1 MKWPQPHPSC
11 LSAHSSLRACAALA
25 AASLLVAMS
34 MMLPPAWAQTRPADD
49 LFNYQGP
56 DREQRL
62 ADGARKE
69 GSLSLYTS
77 MTNKDIGQIAQAFE
91 KKYGV
96 KITFWRGSAQKVLQ
110 RTVAEAQAAHT
121 EVDVVQAPALVMEA
135 LHQEHLLRAVDSPYM
150 KDMIPAALQPHRT
163 WTSLRAYV
171 FVQAYNTRLVAK
183 DELPKTFD
191 DLLDPRWK
199 GRLGAEAKA
208 QEWFRMELQE
218 LGEDKGAAFFR
229 KLVAGNG
236 VSVRSG
242 NSLLNNLVVSG
253 EVPFALSVYSYLP
266 EKAKAGG
273 APIDFIALKPSIG
286 YTDGIGVAQRAAHPH
301 AAMLFFDFM
310 LNEGT
315 RIMQGQ
321 QQLTMHSRDAAAVER
336 FKPVFVDPAKMLA
349 DYEKWTVFDQE
360 TIAGRAPTWQ
370 PPELRAS
377 K

>member
-1 MKWPQPHPSC
+1 MALR
-11 LSAHSSLRACAALA
+11 LSSTAAALLLALLAPAGMPDA
-25 AASLLVAMS
+25 AWGQAG
-34 MMLPPAWAQTRPADD
+34 PADD
-49 LFNYQGP
+49 AFNIQGP

-62 ADGARKE
+62 AEGARRE

-77 MTNKDIGQIAQAFE
+77 MTSKDIAQVAQAFE

-110 RTVAEAQAAHT
+110 RTVAEAQAAHN
-121 EVDVVQAPALVMEA
+121 EVDVIQAPALVMEA
-135 LHQEHLLRAVDSPYM
+135 LHQENLLRAVDSPYM

-163 WTSLRAYV
+163 WTALRAYV
-171 FVQAYNTRLVAK
+171 YVQAYNTKLVGK

-191 DLLDPRWK
+191 DLLNPRWK

-218 LGEDKGAAFFR
+218 MGEEKGAAFFR
-229 KLVAGNG
+229 QLVATNG

-242 NSLLNNLVVSG
+242 NSLLNNLVISG

-310 LNEGT
+310 LDEGT
-315 RIMQGQ
+315 RIMKNQR
-321 QQLTMHSRDAAAVER
+321 QLTMHGRDAAALDR

-349 DYEKWTVFDQE
+349 DYEKWTVFYQE
-360 TIAGRAPTWQ
+360 TIAGRAPGWQ
-370 PPELRAS
+370 PPELIKAA

>member
-1 MKWPQPHPSC
+1 MKWPHF
-11 LSAHSSLRACAALA
+11 L
-25 AASLLVAMS
+25 SLLVPMSGRMSVPAAMLALTLAPA
-34 MMLPPAWAQTRPADD
+34 LPGVASAQAGAGADP
-49 LFNYQGP
+49 FNYQGP

-62 ADGARKE
+62 IDGARKE

-77 MTNKDIGQIAQAFE
+77 MTNKDIAQVTQAFE

-96 KITFWRGSAQKVLQ
+96 KVTFWRGSAQKVLQ
-110 RTVAEAQAAHT
+110 RTVTEAQATHYEA
-121 EVDVVQAPALVMEA
+121 DVIQAPALVMEA
-135 LHQEHLLRAVDSPYM
+135 LHQENLLRKVDSPYL

-171 FVQAYNTRLVAK
+171 FVQAYNTKLVSR
-183 DELPKTFD
+183 DELPKTFE
-191 DLLDPRWK
+191 DLLNPRWK

-208 QEWFRMELQE
+208 QEWFRMELQQM
-218 LGEDKGAAFFR
+218 GEEKGAAFFR
-229 KLVAGNG
+229 QLVAGNG

-253 EVPFALSVYSYLP
+253 EVPFALSVYSYMP

-273 APIDFIALKPSIG
+273 APIDFIALKPTIG
-286 YTDGIGVAQRAAHPH
+286 YTDGIGIAQHVAHPH

-310 LNEGT
+310 LDEGT
-315 RIMQGQ
+315 RIMKEQR
-321 QQLTMHSRDAAAVER
+321 QLTMHSRDAAALDR
-336 FKPVFVDPAKMLA
+336 FKPVFIDPARMLV
-349 DYEKWTVFDQE
+349 DYEKWTVFYQE

-370 PPELRAS
+370 PPELKAG

>member
-1 MKWPQPHPSC
+1 M
-11 LSAHSSLRACAALA
+11 
-25 AASLLVAMS
+25 SLLANM
-34 MMLPPAWAQTRPADD
+34 
-49 LFNYQGP
+49 
-56 DREQRL
+56 
-62 ADGARKE
+62 
-69 GSLSLYTS
+69 
-77 MTNKDIGQIAQAFE
+77 
-91 KKYGV
+91 
-96 KITFWRGSAQKVLQ
+96 
-110 RTVAEAQAAHT
+110 
-121 EVDVVQAPALVMEA
+121 
-135 LHQEHLLRAVDSPYM
+135 
-150 KDMIPAALQPHRT
+150 
-163 WTSLRAYV
+163 
-171 FVQAYNTRLVAK
+171 
-183 DELPKTFD
+183 
-191 DLLDPRWK
+191 
-199 GRLGAEAKA
+199 
-208 QEWFRMELQE
+208 
-218 LGEDKGAAFFR
+218 
-229 KLVAGNG
+229 
-236 VSVRSG
+236 
-242 NSLLNNLVVSG
+242 VVSG

-349 DYEKWTVFDQE
+349 DYEKWTVFYQE

>member
-1 MKWPQPHPSC
+1 MKWFHFLPRVDSLG
-11 LSAHSSLRACAALA
+11 LSGAAPVCALLALA
-25 AASLLVAMS
+25 SAS
-34 MMLPPAWAQTRPADD
+34 MLPGTVSAQIKPADD
-49 LFNYQGP
+49 IFTTQGP

-62 ADGARKE
+62 LDGARKE
-69 GSLSLYTS
+69 GTLSLYTS
-77 MTNKDIGQIAQAFE
+77 MTNKDIGQVAQAFE
-91 KKYGV
+91 KKYGI

-110 RTVAEAQAAHT
+110 RTVTEAQAAHN

-135 LHQEHLLRAVDSPYM
+135 LHQENLLRAVYSPYL

-171 FVQAYNTRLVAK
+171 FVQAYNTNLVSK
-183 DELPKTFD
+183 DELPKTFE
-191 DLLDPRWK
+191 DLLNPRWK

-208 QEWFRMELQE
+208 QEWFRMELQQM
-218 LGEDKGAAFFR
+218 GEEKGAAYFR
-229 KLVAGNG
+229 KLVATNG

-253 EVPFALSVYSYLP
+253 EVPFALSVYSYIP

-273 APIDFIALKPSIG
+273 APIDYIALKPSIG
-286 YTDGIGVAQRAAHPH
+286 YTDGIGVAQRAAHPY

-315 RIMQGQ
+315 LIMKNQ
-321 QQLTMHSRDAAAVER
+321 QQLTMHSRDTAALDR
-336 FKPVFVDPAKMLA
+336 FKPVFVDPAKMLV
-349 DYEKWTVFDQE
+349 DYEKWTVFYQE

-370 PPELRAS
+370 PPELKAS

>member
-1 MKWPQPHPSC
+1 MKWPHF
-11 LSAHSSLRACAALA
+11 
-25 AASLLVAMS
+25 LLVPISARTPVLAPLFAVAL
-34 MMLPPAWAQTRPADD
+34 MLALPHAAFAQAKAADE

-62 ADGARKE
+62 IDGARKE
-69 GSLSLYTS
+69 GNLSLYTS
-77 MTNKDIGQIAQAFE
+77 MTNKDIAQVAQAFE
-91 KKYGV
+91 KKYGI
-96 KITFWRGSAQKVLQ
+96 KIAFWRGSAQKVLQ
-110 RTVAEAQAAHT
+110 RTVTEAQAAHN
-121 EVDVVQAPALVMEA
+121 EVDVIQAPALVMEA
-135 LHQEHLLRAVDSPYM
+135 LHQENLLRAVDSPYM

-171 FVQAYNTRLVAK
+171 FVQAYNTNLVSR
-183 DELPKTFD
+183 DELPKTFE
-191 DLLDPRWK
+191 DLLNPRWK

-208 QEWFRMELQE
+208 QEWFRMELQQM
-218 LGEDKGAAFFR
+218 GEEKGAAFFR
-229 KLVAGNG
+229 KLVATNG

-253 EVPFALSVYSYLP
+253 EVPFALSVYSYIP

-273 APIDFIALKPSIG
+273 APIDYIALKPSIG
-286 YTDGIGVAQRAAHPH
+286 YTDGIGVAQRASHPY

-315 RIMQGQ
+315 QIMQNQ
-321 QQLTMHSRDAAAVER
+321 QQLTMHSRDASALDR
-336 FKPVFVDPAKMLA
+336 FKPVFIDPARMLV
-349 DYEKWTVFDQE
+349 DYEKWTVFYQE

-370 PPELRAS
+370 PPELKAS